1 MKKRKK
7 RIRAQ
12 NVLAG
17 AVALLAAAGVILCI
31 ARAVAAGRTPAQACL
46 LLALCCAGLALAAA
60 LQIALHEVG
69 HLVFGL
75 LSGYRFSSLRIG
87 SLMLVREED
96 GLRLRRLSVAGTG
109 GQCLMT
115 PPALRDGRMPVALF
129 NLGGALMNLL
139 TAAAFLALSFAAQG
153 LARALLRLPAVLG
166 AAFALLNG
174 VPMRTDALSN
184 DGENARALRG
194 DREAMRAFWV
204 QLMVSERMARGERLR
219 DMPQDWFAVPDAA
232 GMQSGMT
239 AALGVFACNRL
250 MDLHDFEEA
259 DELMARLL
267 RMKSGIAGLHRM
279 MLLCDRLYVALITPG
294 REDGARALCT
304 QGLEAFMDSM
314 KDFPSVLRTQY
325 ARALLMQRDAQEAAR
340 LRAQFERC
348 ARRYPYAGDITSEQ
362 ELMAIADRC
371 AQPSTP

>member
-12 NVLAG
+12 NVLTG
-17 AVALLAAAGVILCI
+17 AVALLAAAGAAVCI
-31 ARAVAAGRTPAQACL
+31 ARGVAAGRTFAQTCL
-46 LLALCCAGLALAAA
+46 LLALCCAALALAAA

-87 SLMLVREED
+87 SLMLVREEG
-96 GLRLRRLSVAGTG
+96 GLRLRRLCVAGTG

-115 PPALRDGRMPVALF
+115 PPALRDGRMPVVLF

-139 TAAAFLALSFAAQG
+139 TAGAFFALSFAAREPV
-153 LARALLRLPAVLG
+153 RALLRLPAIVG

-174 VPMRTDALSN
+174 VPLRTDALSN
-184 DGENARALRG
+184 DGENARALHG
-194 DREAMRAFWV
+194 DREAIRAFWV
-204 QLMVSERMARGERLR
+204 QLMVSGRMARGERLR
-219 DMPQDWFAVPDAA
+219 DMPQDWFAVPDDA
-232 GMQSGMT
+232 GMQNGMT

-259 DELMARLL
+259 DGLMARLL
-267 RMKSGIAGLHRM
+267 RMGGGIAGLHRM
-279 MLLCDRLYVALITPG
+279 VLRCDRLYVALITPG
-294 REDGARALCT
+294 REDDARTMCT
-304 QGLEAFMDSM
+304 QGLEVFMDAM

-325 ARALLMQRDAQEAAR
+325 VRALLMQRDEAEAAR

-348 ARRYPYAGDITSEQ
+348 ARRYPYAGDIASER
-362 ELMAIADRC
+362 ELMEIADRC